1 MHKLIV
7 AVLVAATMSC
17 GSDAAKPIAQ
27 TVTGTISGKSFDAK
41 DAVFNLGDWSNG
53 FGQFYGTTT
62 AVQLSDFA
70 SQCTYDTSNQ
80 QPPNT
85 QTLTLVLAENDAGGS
100 ASPASSPGD
109 YSIPASYTDAS
120 APSARRAAA
129 WYDLGGSGASGSYDC
144 FKASSQSAAPGGGK
158 VTVTSVTADRIE
170 GTFDI
175 TLSRGDHLTG
185 SFSAP
190 RCGTTCI
197 PGVQSCTGLNLN
209 RTPTCP

>member
-17 GSDAAKPIAQ
+17 GSDAAKPITQ

-41 DAVFNLGDWSNG
+41 DAVFNLGEWSNG
-53 FGQFYGTTT
+53 FGQFYGITT
-62 AVQLSDFA
+62 AVQISDFA
-70 SQCTYDTSNQ
+70 SQCTYDTSTQ

-85 QTLTLVLAENDAGGS
+85 QTLTLVLTENFASGGS
-100 ASPASSPGD
+100 SPAGVTGD
-109 YSIPASYTDAS
+109 YPIQASDADGS
-120 APSARRAAA
+120 TPGARRADA
-129 WYDLGGSGASGSYDC
+129 WYEVGGSGASGTFAC
-144 FKASSQSAAPGGGK
+144 FRASSESAAPSGGK
-158 VTVTSVTADRIE
+158 VTVTSVSADHIE

-197 PGVQSCTGLNLN
+197 PGGPSCTGLNLN